1 LEYNKDNNDIQEL
14 INRYD
19 QFLNSDGDSYLDADE
34 FAELAEY
41 YSDELG
47 DDNMA
52 QEIIDQALE
61 VFPDA
66 LCLLAFKARFCLL
79 YGADTDKAEQ
89 YIERAQDKSDIE
101 YHYVKA
107 EIILTRD
114 GGHAAD
120 DYLVGY
126 YADVIQHESQSEI
139 DDYFFDVANLFFDY
153 EEYTLCMEWLQ
164 RSFRKEGSDYLYLYA
179 RTLFRMGVAD
189 ESEKIF
195 NQLLN
200 DYPFEVDLWQD
211 IALAQ
216 FVQDKIPEAITSLD
230 YALAIEPD
238 NEDAIYN
245 KELLML
251 MLGSD
256 QSTSGQTVQLSH

>member
-1 LEYNKDNNDIQEL
+1 
-14 INRYD
+14 
-19 QFLNSDGDSYLDADE
+19 
-34 FAELAEY
+34 
-41 YSDELG
+41 
-47 DDNMA
+47 MA

-153 EEYTLCMEWLQ
+153 EEYTL
-164 RSFRKEGSDYLYLYA
+164 
-179 RTLFRMGVAD
+179 
-189 ESEKIF
+189 
-195 NQLLN
+195 
-200 DYPFEVDLWQD
+200 
-211 IALAQ
+211 
-216 FVQDKIPEAITSLD
+216 
-230 YALAIEPD
+230 
-238 NEDAIYN
+238 
-245 KELLML
+245 
-251 MLGSD
+251 
-256 QSTSGQTVQLSH
+256 